1 MRKQRKTRIFETL
14 PTAKFCVHCKGGDGT
29 AKEIYANKEEALRR
43 AEYIKEERGTALKA
57 YPCPKSSGW
66 HLTKDS
72 TDADED
78 AYIPRTPVYT
88 GKISWEYYTWEGAE
102 KSAPQRVSAG
112 GAVTV
117 GAGYRGR
124 KPAYKKPIVK
134 IESKA
139 GKSVTLHGK
148 ISELIKGIDIEKIE
162 KLFNIKLDNPFS
174 AHIAKDFV
182 DGEYYQITVFT
193 EDDGTDKIKSWTALL
208 KKPEIKIAK
217 DDNVKIT
224 LIGKNINRKNIW
236 HCVSITK
243 DPPAICHGGTY
254 APR

>member
-1 MRKQRKTRIFETL
+1 VVICTAAIDSAAVKMRKQRKTRFFETPSSVKL
-14 PTAKFCVHCKGGDGT
+14 CVYCKGGDGT

-43 AEYIKEERGTALKA
+43 AEYIKGERGTALKA

-72 TDADED
+72 TEADED
-78 AYIPRTPVYT
+78 DYIARAPVYT
-88 GKISWEYYTWEGAE
+88 GKISWEYYTWDGAE
-102 KSAPQRVSAG
+102 KSAPQRGPAG
-112 GAVTV
+112 GA
-117 GAGYRGR
+117 GYGVR

-134 IESKA
+134 IEGKA
-139 GKSVTLHGK
+139 GKSVTLSGK
-148 ISELIKGIDIEKIE
+148 ILELIKGVDIE
-162 KLFNIKLDNPFS
+162 KLFNIKLENPFS

-217 DDNVKIT
+217 DDSVKIT
-224 LIGKNINRKNIW
+224 LTGKNINRKNIW

-243 DPPAICHGGTY
+243 VKGKK
-254 APR
+254 

>member
-1 MRKQRKTRIFETL
+1 MRKQRKTRFFET
-14 PTAKFCVHCKGGDGT
+14 PPIAKFCVYCKGGDGS
-29 AKEIYANKEEALRR
+29 AKEIYASKEEALRR
-43 AEYIKEERGTALKA
+43 AEYIREERGTALKA

-78 AYIPRTPVYT
+78 DYTAGASVYT
-88 GKISWEYYTWEGAE
+88 GKISWEYTWDGAE
-102 KSAPQRVSAG
+102 KSVSQRGSTG
-112 GAVTV
+112 GAVT
-117 GAGYRGR
+117 AAR

-139 GKSVTLHGK
+139 GKSVTLSGK
-148 ISELIKGIDIEKIE
+148 ISELIKGVNIEKIE

-174 AHIAKDFV
+174 AHIAKDFI

-193 EDDGTDKIKSWTALL
+193 EDSGTDKIKSWTALL
-208 KKPEIKIAK
+208 KKPEIKITK

-224 LIGKNINRKNIW
+224 LIGKTINRKNIW
-236 HCVSITK
+236 HCVNITK
-243 DPPAICHGGTY
+243 DPPA
-254 APR
+254 